1 MAAHTSGTSAGH
13 LKPTDQTPATHQ
25 NPNTYP
31 VFKGLGRKATFMGI
45 PTTLMLG
52 TFAVVAIIAMTAGL
66 AWWGLLFVVMPALA
80 IATRDDD
87 KALDVLWLEIKTR
100 RLNRNQHFWQGS
112 SYALQGYHRDRPWRR
127 LISRRNPS

>member
-1 MAAHTSGTSAGH
+1 MAAHTTSSRSGHPDSTA
-13 LKPTDQTPATHQ
+13 QTPATHQ

-52 TFAVVAIIAMTAGL
+52 AFVCIAVIAMTAGL

-87 KALDVLWLEIKTR
+87 KALDVLWLELKTR
-100 RLNRNQHFWQGS
+100 RMNRNQRFWRGS
-112 SYALQGYHRDRPWRR
+112 SYAPQGYHRDRPWRR
-127 LISRRNPS
+127 LIHRRNHS

>member
-1 MAAHTSGTSAGH
+1 MATHTSGTPARH
-13 LKPTDQTPATHQ
+13 LDSTCQTPAPHQ

-45 PTTLMLG
+45 PTTLVLG
-52 TFAVVAIIAMTAGL
+52 AFACVAIIAMTAGL

-100 RLNRNQHFWQGS
+100 RTNRNQRFWQGS
-112 SYALQGYHRDRPWRR
+112 SYALQCYHRDRPWSRR
-127 LISRRNPS
+127 ISRRNPS

>member
-1 MAAHTSGTSAGH
+1 MATHTSDTRPGH
-13 LKPTDQTPATHQ
+13 QDSTGQTHATHQ

-52 TFAVVAIIAMTAGL
+52 AFVCVAVIAMTAGL

-100 RLNRNQHFWQGS
+100 RTNRNQRFWRGS
-112 SYALQGYHRDRPWRR
+112 SYATHGYHRDRPWRR
-127 LISRRNPS
+127 LIHRRNHP

>member
-1 MAAHTSGTSAGH
+1 MAAHTTNTRPGH
-13 LKPTDQTPATHQ
+13 QDATAQTPATHQ

-52 TFAVVAIIAMTAGL
+52 AFVCIAVIAMTAGL

-80 IATRDDD
+80 ILTRDDD
-87 KALDVLWLEIKTR
+87 KALDVLWLEFKTR
-100 RLNRNQHFWQGS
+100 RMNRNQRFWRGS
-112 SYALQGYHRDRPWRR
+112 SYATQGYHRQRPWRS
-127 LISRRNPS
+127 LIHRRNHP

>member
-1 MAAHTSGTSAGH
+1 MAVHTIGTRPTHSGHIVQAG
-13 LKPTDQTPATHQ
+13 PSS
-25 NPNTYP
+25 PNTYP

-52 TFAVVAIIAMTAGL
+52 AFACVAIIAMAAGL

-80 IATRDDD
+80 ILTRDDD

-100 RLNRNQHFWQGS
+100 RLNRNQRFWHGS
-112 SYALQGYHRDRPWRR
+112 SYALQDYHRDRPWRR
-127 LISRRNPS
+127 HIHQRTLS